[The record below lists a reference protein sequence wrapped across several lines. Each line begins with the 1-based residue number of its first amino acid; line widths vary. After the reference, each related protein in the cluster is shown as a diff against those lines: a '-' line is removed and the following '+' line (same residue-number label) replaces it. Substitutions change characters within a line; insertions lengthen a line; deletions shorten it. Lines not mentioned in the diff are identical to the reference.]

1 MVKRNVGENGV
12 GENNSRGR
20 KKKEYLKRKNKS
32 QAAKLRRGK
41 YA

>member
-1 MVKRNVGENGV
+1 MVKRNVGESG
-12 GENNSRGR
+12 GKNNSRGR